1 MMIHLQSTDD
11 LERALSSS
19 EDKPVFIFKHSTTCP
34 ISASAH
40 GRVTSYLD
48 AEGRDAP
55 PFFLVKVIESRPV
68 SNELASRSG
77 VVHQSPQLILID
89 AGKAVWKVSHGAIQA
104 DAIRQAWA
112 SSTVSDASS

>member
-1 MMIHLQSTDD
+1 MMFHLQSAED

-40 GRVTSYLD
+40 GRVISYLD
-48 AEGRDAP
+48 EEGRDAP

-68 SNELASRSG
+68 SNEIASRSG

-89 AGKAVWKVSHGAIQA
+89 SGKAVWDASHGAIQA
-104 DAIRQAWA
+104 DAIRQAWESSA
-112 SSTVSDASS
+112 SADPPS